1 MYQNI
6 VFDLGGVVVEF
17 APKKYL
23 LDLLCDEKAEAETEA
38 IVFGSEEWKQLDL
51 GLMTRQEANEIML
64 EKAREQGRAFEVQ
77 AVLDDWMRMLKPMHR
92 TLELIRRLKKMGYK
106 VYYLSNIAQD
116 TLDYLGQQEFFSLFE
131 GGIGSC
137 HLHLAKPDPRL
148 YKALMLHYNLDYD
161 ETIFIDDK
169 KEHAQAAYALGITGI
184 HYRGNASLLKALSSC
199 GIPIR
204 EHLLW

>member
-6 VFDLGGVVVEF
+6 IFDLGGVVVEF

-23 LDLLCDEKAEAETEA
+23 LDLLCDAKAEATVES
-38 IVFGSEEWKQLDL
+38 IVFESEEWKQLDL

-64 EKAREQGRAFEVQ
+64 AKAREQGRAFEVQ
-77 AVLDDWMRMLKPMHR
+77 AVLDEWMRMLKPMHR

-106 VYYLSNIAQD
+106 IYYLSNIAPD
-116 TLDYLGQQEFFSLFE
+116 TLEYLQQQDFFSLFE
-131 GGIGSC
+131 GGVGSC
-137 HLHLAKPDPRL
+137 QLHLAKPDPRL
-148 YKALMLHYNLDYD
+148 YKAMMMHYQLDYD

-169 KEHAQAAYALGITGI
+169 KENAQAAYTLGITGI
-184 HYRGNASLLKALSSC
+184 HYRANASLLKALSSC

>member
-17 APKKYL
+17 DPKKYL
-23 LDLLCDEKAEAETEA
+23 LDLLCDAGAEADVYD
-38 IVFGSEEWKQLDL
+38 IVFGSEEWQLMDAGKL
-51 GLMTRQEANEIML
+51 SREDGSAIMMAKAE
-64 EKAREQGRAFEVQ
+64 EKGRVFEVQ
-77 AVLDDWMRMLKPMHR
+77 AVLDNWMRMLKPMHR
-92 TLELIRRLKKMGYK
+92 TIELMRRLKKMGYK
-106 VYYLSNIAQD
+106 LYYLSNISQD
-116 TLDYLGQQEFFSLFE
+116 TLEYLQQKEFFSLFD

-137 HLHLAKPDPRL
+137 QLQISKPDPIL
-148 YKALMLHYNLDYD
+148 YQTFMRYYGLSYD

-169 KEHAQAAYALGITGI
+169 KENAQAAYQLGITGI
-184 HYRGNASLLKALSSC
+184 HYRGNASLMKALSSC